1 MKLNITISLLIL
13 FVISGC
19 GAKGPASSAVKLEE
33 AVTVPEIDIDDSIDG
48 QYLAVFQTL
57 NPQIT
62 SKITGAFTFS
72 REKEIDELVGDV
84 RITNAGPDLIHAQS
98 VRVGRQCPTMD
109 NDLNQDGIID
119 AYEGEVVYG
128 KIFIPLDGD
137 LTTQS
142 SHDGEFPKGD
152 IYGNYIYARVTK
164 FSSFMKDLRNTV
176 DHEGYVKLNPMEP
189 LEIEGR
195 VVVVHGVDEASGLPS
210 TVRSV
215 GKADA
220 HQSLPIVCGIIQK
233 VIYSPNNLPR
243 LFENIDDLGHH
254 NVLLK

>member
-1 MKLNITISLLIL
+1 MKLNIAICFLLVFI
-13 FVISGC
+13 FSGC
-19 GAKGPASSAVKLEE
+19 GTKEGNDASVKQKE
-33 AVTVPEIDIDDSIDG
+33 AITVAEPELDIDDSIDG
-48 QYLAVFQTL
+48 QYLAVFETL

-84 RITNAGPDLIHAQS
+84 RITNAGPGLIHAQS
-98 VRVGRQCPTMD
+98 VRVGRQCPTMV

-137 LTTQS
+137 LASQS

-164 FSSFMKDLRNTV
+164 FSSFMQDLRNTI

-189 LEIEGR
+189 LAIEGR
-195 VVVVHGVDEASGLPS
+195 VVVVHGVDEASGLPV

-215 GKADA
+215 GKAEA
-220 HQSLPIVCGIIQK
+220 HQSLPIVCGIIRKIK
-233 VIYSPNNLPR
+233 VPPG
-243 LFENIDDLGHH
+243 DDF
-254 NVLLK
+254 